1 MLKWGDAGAIAGKR
15 LILLAVAAVSSTG
28 LSNPGRAQDA
38 TWKNAPAT
46 GELSD
51 GSNWVGGSRPTQ
63 DAGIGIF
70 GASSITTLTTSAL
83 LRWEGIRLN
92 ADAGNYSLTNSYYL
106 ILRSA
111 GIAVNG
117 GSLSLTNTG
126 DVEFVNSQLSGAVN
140 LNNSGTMGFYGTS
153 SAGNASIT
161 NSGMLKIYQ
170 DSTVANAA
178 LTNMAGGVVDISSNG
193 AFGHKSLGSLAGA
206 GDIYLGYGELTIGSL
221 GRDTTFAGV
230 LSDCGPGGSQCIDAA
245 FAGGGLGSIVKVGT
259 GTMTLTGIN
268 TYTGGTTFA
277 GGTVSVSADTNLG
290 GAAGGLT
297 FNGGTLQITGTTFTS
312 TARSITWGSNGGGFD
327 IADPANN
334 LTVSQAITG
343 TGGLTKLGA
352 GTLTLTGSNTYAG
365 GTTVTA
371 GLINFATGD
380 NLGTG
385 NITLNGGGLQ
395 WASGNTTDISGRL
408 NAIGTNGAK
417 FDTNGTDVAFANG
430 LTGTGG
436 LTKAGMGKLTLSGA
450 NTYTGDTI
458 VNGGILTIAGTIAS
472 GAFVNNTTNFTTG
485 IWFTNTSSA
494 GNASITNHGFIY
506 FKDDTSAANA
516 NIVTGGGLIFQAN
529 STASNATITN
539 TSDLYFTNNATA
551 GNATITSTR
560 FMYFRADSTAGSATI
575 TNGYTLDFSN
585 AASAGNATI
594 INNGDLSFYDSTTAG
609 SATIKNTGNVYF
621 SANSTAG
628 TASLIN
634 QDANA
639 AFDFSRSFG
648 PNSDFRISAGS
659 LAGNGTFNLGSNE
672 LTVGGNN
679 LSTEVT
685 GMIYGTGGS
694 LVKTGT
700 GTLTLSGVNYYTSG
714 TTFAGGTVSVSS
726 EANLGNIAGG
736 LTFNGGILQITGTSF
751 NATTRAITWSAGGG
765 GFDIADAGN
774 TFNLWQSITGAGGLT
789 KLGAGTLLISGSG
802 DYSGLTSVQAG
813 TLQLDPSGS
822 FSANS
827 RHDIAAGATLD
838 LNGGFATVGS
848 LSGTGTVTTS
858 SGPARLVTG
867 LDNTA
872 ATFAGTIKDGATGAV
887 EVWIGGFGSTGTAIF
902 TGANTYTGGTVICD
916 CATLQLGNGG
926 TTGSIIGDVDNG
938 GTLIFNRSNAYTFAG
953 IISDSVGTG
962 KVLQNG
968 TGNTI
973 LTGQNTYTGE
983 TIVNAGTL
991 SVNGSIA
998 ASSLTTVN
1006 PGATLGGTGTV
1017 GNTLINGGTLAPGNS
1032 IGTLTVAGNLVLTT
1046 AAIYL
1051 VEISGA
1057 ASDRTI
1063 VTGNATLAGALVI
1076 RPDARL
1082 SATTTYTFLT
1092 AAGIGG
1098 AFDTTTVLG
1107 NFARNPRYSLI
1118 GGNLQLTLDPSWL
1131 SPVLPGAANTNQRN
1145 VAAAVDNALNGGNAL
1160 PAGLNALFNLGGND
1174 LLRALTQA
1182 SGETGVGLQ
1191 QTSLQAM
1198 NLFLGVMTD
1207 PGTAGR
1213 AGLAPM
1219 PGPSA
1224 FADEVLAYASPGS
1237 KRSASERDAFAL
1249 MTKAAPRAPVFDPS
1263 WNVWAAGFGG
1273 SQTTDGNTALG
1284 SNTTT
1289 SRTYSFAVG
1298 ADYLWA
1304 PQTVAGF
1311 ALAGG
1316 GTTFSVAN
1324 GGTGS
1329 SDLFQAGAYLRHTTG
1344 SAYLTAAAAYGWQDV
1359 TTDRSVTAAGF
1370 DRLRGRFHA
1379 NAFSGR
1385 VELGNRF
1392 NEPWMNGVGLT
1403 PYAAM
1408 QITALDLPAY
1418 AESLVAGT
1426 GNFALAYDGKTI
1438 TAPRTELGLRADK
1451 SFALDG
1457 ALLTLRGRAAWA
1469 HDYQNDRTLQ
1479 ATFQS
1484 LPGASFVVN
1493 GAMAARDAALTSASA
1508 EVAWRSG
1515 FSLAATFEGEFSET
1529 TRSYAGKGVVRYT
1542 W

>member
-170 DSTVANAA
+170 SSTVANAA

-245 FAGGGLGSIVKVGT
+245 LATGLGSIVKVG
-259 GTMTLTGIN
+259 
-268 TYTGGTTFA
+268 
-277 GGTVSVSADTNLG
+277 
-290 GAAGGLT
+290 
-297 FNGGTLQITGTTFTS
+297 
-312 TARSITWGSNGGGFD
+312 
-327 IADPANN
+327 
-334 LTVSQAITG
+334 
-343 TGGLTKLGA
+343 
-352 GTLTLTGSNTYAG
+352 
-365 GTTVTA
+365 
-371 GLINFATGD
+371 
-380 NLGTG
+380 
-385 NITLNGGGLQ
+385 
-395 WASGNTTDISGRL
+395 
-408 NAIGTNGAK
+408 IGT
-417 FDTNGTDVAFANG
+417 
-430 LTGTGG
+430 
-436 LTKAGMGKLTLSGA
+436 LTLSGA
-450 NTYTGDTI
+450 NTYTG
-458 VNGGILTIAGTIAS
+458 GT
-472 GAFVNNTTNFTTG
+472 
-485 IWFTNTSSA
+485 
-494 GNASITNHGFIY
+494 
-506 FKDDTSAANA
+506 
-516 NIVTGGGLIFQAN
+516 
-529 STASNATITN
+529 
-539 TSDLYFTNNATA
+539 
-551 GNATITSTR
+551 
-560 FMYFRADSTAGSATI
+560 
-575 TNGYTLDFSN
+575 TL
-585 AASAGNATI
+585 
-594 INNGDLSFYDSTTAG
+594 
-609 SATIKNTGNVYF
+609 
-621 SANSTAG
+621 TAG
-628 TASLIN
+628 TLSI
-634 QDANA
+634 
-639 AFDFSRSFG
+639 S
-648 PNSDFRISAGS
+648 SDS
-659 LAGNGTFNLGSNE
+659 NLG
-672 LTVGGNN
+672 GGN
-679 LSTEVT
+679 LTFS
-685 GMIYGTGGS
+685 G
-694 LVKTGT
+694 
-700 GTLTLSGVNYYTSG
+700 GTLR
-714 TTFAGGTVSVSS
+714 
-726 EANLGNIAGG
+726 
-736 LTFNGGILQITGTSF
+736 ITGTSL
-751 NATTRAITWSAGGG
+751 TTLMRSIFWTANGA
-765 GFDIADAGN
+765 GFDIADPAN

-867 LDNTA
+867 LDNTT
-872 ATFAGTIKDGATGAV
+872 ATFAGTIKDGAAGAV

-926 TTGSIIGDVDNG
+926 TTGSIVGDVDNW

-953 IISDSVGTG
+953 IISDSLGTG
-962 KVLQNG
+962 KVIQAG
-968 TGNTI
+968 PGNTI
-973 LTGQNTYTGE
+973 LTGLNTYTGE

-1046 AAIYL
+1046 AATYL

-1092 AAGIGG
+1092 AAGISG
-1098 AFDTTTVLG
+1098 AFDTATVIG
-1107 NFARNPRYSLI
+1107 NFARNPRYSFV

-1131 SPVLPGAANTNQRN
+1131 SPVLPSAATTNQRN

-1207 PGTAGR
+1207 PGIAGR

-1224 FADEVLAYASPGS
+1224 FADEALAYASPGG
-1237 KRSASERDAFAL
+1237 KRSASERNAFAL
-1249 MTKAAPRAPVFDPS
+1249 MTKAAPRAPVFDPR

-1273 SQTTDGNTALG
+1273 SQTTDGNAVLG

-1289 SRTYSFAVG
+1289 SRTYGFAVG
-1298 ADYLWA
+1298 ADYRWA

-1392 NEPWMNGVGLT
+1392 SEPYLFNESWTNGVGLT

-1426 GNFALAYDGKTI
+1426 GNFALAYDGKTV

-1479 ATFQS
+1479 ATFQA
-1484 LPGASFVVN
+1484 LPGASFVVK
-1493 GAMAARDAALTSASA
+1493 GAMAARDAALTTASA
-1508 EVAWRSG
+1508 EIAWTNG
-1515 FSLAATFEGEFSET
+1515 FALAATFEGEFSET